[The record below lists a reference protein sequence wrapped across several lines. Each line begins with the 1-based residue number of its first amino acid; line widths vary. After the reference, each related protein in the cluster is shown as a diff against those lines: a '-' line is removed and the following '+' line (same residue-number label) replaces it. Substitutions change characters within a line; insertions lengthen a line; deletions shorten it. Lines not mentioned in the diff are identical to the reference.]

1 MLAITSIKLI
11 SIRCRTIQ
19 RGFVKYYHQHTI
31 FSSYI
36 KPVLILKKIYFNVIY
51 KDSKD
56 TVTSSVESLMSDH
69 FSQVASIYSQI
80 RTIDLDPI
88 NYIAKKLAS
97 KSKIVAADIGCGDG
111 RYSIKLIEK
120 LGNRLSLTC
129 VDNNHEMLRQISQ
142 VSHYFQNLQTKY
154 AFAEKL
160 PFDDNSLDCIFSF
173 NAIHHFKINEF
184 AKECSRVLK
193 NNGLLFVYTR
203 LKEQNESNIWCKFF
217 PDFSKKENRL
227 FDNHSLT
234 ECISNQT
241 GLNLTSSE
249 FFQHNRSSDIRTLVS
264 KAEKKHYST
273 FSLYTISEFEKSL
286 GKFKQNIYQNFNNPE
301 NIQWVDENTMFV
313 FQKTL
318 PEFH

>member
-1 MLAITSIKLI
+1 M
-11 SIRCRTIQ
+11 
-19 RGFVKYYHQHTI
+19 
-31 FSSYI
+31 
-36 KPVLILKKIYFNVIY
+36 IYEDG
-51 KDSKD
+51 KA

-69 FSQVASIYSQI
+69 FSQVASIYSQY
-80 RTIDLDPI
+80 RTFDHEAI
-88 NYIAKKLAS
+88 NYITKKLAF
-97 KSKIVAADIGCGDG
+97 KQTIVAADIGCGDG

-120 LGNRLSLTC
+120 LRNRLSLTC
-129 VDNNHEMLRQISQ
+129 VDVNYEMLQQISKI
-142 VSHYFQNLQTKY
+142 SSNFQNLQTKQ

-184 AKECSRVLK
+184 AKECNRVLK
-193 NNGLLFVYTR
+193 NNGLLFIYTR
-203 LKEQNESNIWCKFF
+203 LKEQNESTIWGKFF

-241 GLNLTSSE
+241 SLNLKSTES
-249 FFQHNRSSDIRTLVS
+249 FQHNRSSDIRTLVS

-273 FSLYTISEFEKSL
+273 FSLYTVSEFEKSL
-286 GKFKQNIYQNFNNPE
+286 GKFKQNIYQNFSNPE

-313 FQKTL
+313 FQKTV
-318 PEFH
+318 PN

>member
-1 MLAITSIKLI
+1 M
-11 SIRCRTIQ
+11 
-19 RGFVKYYHQHTI
+19 
-31 FSSYI
+31 
-36 KPVLILKKIYFNVIY
+36 IYEDG
-51 KDSKD
+51 KG
-56 TVTSSVESLMSDH
+56 TVTSSVESLMLDH

-80 RTIDLDPI
+80 RTIDYELI
-88 NYIAKKLAS
+88 NYITKKLAS
-97 KSKIVAADIGCGDG
+97 MSNIVAADIGCGDG

-120 LGNRLSLTC
+120 LRNRLSLTC
-129 VDNNHEMLRQISQ
+129 VDNNYEMLQQISKI
-142 VSHYFQNLQTKY
+142 SSNFQNLQTRQ
-154 AFAEKL
+154 AFAEKI

-184 AKECSRVLK
+184 AKECNRVLK
-193 NNGLLFVYTR
+193 NNGLLFIYTR
-203 LKEQNESNIWCKFF
+203 LKEQNESTIWGKFF

-241 GLNLTSSE
+241 SLNLTSTE

-273 FSLYTISEFEKSL
+273 FSLYTVSEFEKSL
-286 GKFKQNIYQNFNNPE
+286 GKFKQNIYQNFSNPE

-313 FQKTL
+313 FQKTV
-318 PEFH
+318 PELRAPKKIIL

>member
-1 MLAITSIKLI
+1 M
-11 SIRCRTIQ
+11 
-19 RGFVKYYHQHTI
+19 
-31 FSSYI
+31 
-36 KPVLILKKIYFNVIY
+36 KKIYFNVIY
-51 KDSKD
+51 KDDKG
-56 TVTSSVESLMSDH
+56 VIAHSVESLMSDH

-80 RTIDLDPI
+80 RTIDYELI
-88 NYIAKKLAS
+88 NYIAKKLAF
-97 KSKIVAADIGCGDG
+97 KHTIVAADIGCGDG

-120 LGNRLSLTC
+120 LRNRLSLTC
-129 VDNNHEMLRQISQ
+129 VDANYEMLQQISKI
-142 VSHYFQNLQTKY
+142 SSNFQNLQTKQ

-184 AKECSRVLK
+184 AKECNRVLK
-193 NNGLLFVYTR
+193 NNGLLFIYTR

-227 FDNHSLT
+227 FDNQSLT

-241 GLNLTSSE
+241 SLNLKRSE
-249 FFQHNRSSDIRTLVS
+249 FFEHKRSSDIQTLVS

-273 FSLYTISEFEKSL
+273 FSLYTVSEFEKSL
-286 GKFKQNIYQNFNNPE
+286 GKFKQNIYQNFSNPE

-313 FQKTL
+313 FQKTV
-318 PEFH
+318 PN

>member
-1 MLAITSIKLI
+1 M
-11 SIRCRTIQ
+11 
-19 RGFVKYYHQHTI
+19 
-31 FSSYI
+31 
-36 KPVLILKKIYFNVIY
+36 IY
-51 KDSKD
+51 KDGKG
-56 TVTSSVESLMSDH
+56 TVTSSVESLMSEH
-69 FSQVASIYSQI
+69 FSQVASIYSQV
-80 RTIDLDPI
+80 RTIDYELI
-88 NYIAKKLAS
+88 NYITKKLAS
-97 KSKIVAADIGCGDG
+97 MSNIVAADIGCGDG

-120 LGNRLSLTC
+120 LRNRLSLTC
-129 VDNNHEMLRQISQ
+129 VDNNYEMLQQISKI
-142 VSHYFQNLQTKY
+142 SSNFQNLQTKQ
-154 AFAEKL
+154 AFAEKI

-249 FFQHNRSSDIRTLVS
+249 FFQHNRSSDIQTLVS

-273 FSLYTISEFEKSL
+273 FSLYTVSEFEKSL
-286 GKFKQNIYQNFNNPE
+286 GKFIQNIHQNFSNPE
-301 NIQWVDENTMFV
+301 NIQWVDGNTMFV
-313 FQKTL
+313 FQKTI
-318 PEFH
+318 PN

>member
-1 MLAITSIKLI
+1 ML
-11 SIRCRTIQ
+11 
-19 RGFVKYYHQHTI
+19 VHT
-31 FSSYI
+31 
-36 KPVLILKKIYFNVIY
+36 VG
-51 KDSKD
+51 KD
-56 TVTSSVESLMSDH
+56 TATHTVESLMSDH
-69 FSQVASIYSQI
+69 FTRLASFYSQF
-80 RTIDLDPI
+80 RTFDHEAI
-88 NYIAKKLAS
+88 NYITKKLAPMS
-97 KSKIVAADIGCGDG
+97 NITAADIGCGDG
-111 RYSIKLIEK
+111 RYSLKLIEK
-120 LGNRLSLTC
+120 LRNRMSLTC
-129 VDNNHEMLRQISQ
+129 VDNNLEMLRQISQ

-227 FDNHSLT
+227 FDNRSLT
-234 ECISNQT
+234 EYISNQT

-273 FSLYTISEFEKSL
+273 FSLYTVSEFEKSL

-301 NIQWVDENTMFV
+301 NIQWVDGNTMFV

-318 PEFH
+318 PELMAPAKLS

>member
-1 MLAITSIKLI
+1 M
-11 SIRCRTIQ
+11 
-19 RGFVKYYHQHTI
+19 
-31 FSSYI
+31 
-36 KPVLILKKIYFNVIY
+36 PVLILKKIYFNVIY
-51 KDSKD
+51 KDGKG
-56 TVTSSVESLMSDH
+56 VKAHSVESLMSEH
-69 FSQVASIYSQI
+69 FSTVAPFYSQI

-111 RYSIKLIEK
+111 RYSMKLIEK
-120 LGNRLSLTC
+120 LKNRLSLTC
-129 VDNNHEMLRQISQ
+129 VDNNLEMLRQISQ

-184 AKECSRVLK
+184 AKECNRILK
-193 NNGLLFVYTR
+193 NNGLLFIYTR
-203 LKEQNESNIWCKFF
+203 LKDQNESNIWGKFF

-227 FDNHSLT
+227 FDIQSLAK
-234 ECISNQT
+234 CISNQT
-241 GLNLTSSE
+241 NLNLKSSE
-249 FFQHNRSSDIRTLVS
+249 FLQHKRSSNLQKLVM
-264 KAEKKHYST
+264 KAEMKHYST

-313 FQKTL
+313 FQKH
-318 PEFH
+318 FQN

>member
-1 MLAITSIKLI
+1 MGLSSVDWLNT
-11 SIRCRTIQ
+11 TINIP
-19 RGFVKYYHQHTI
+19 F
-31 FSSYI
+31 FSSYV

-51 KDSKD
+51 EDGKG

-69 FSQVASIYSQI
+69 FSQVASIYSQV
-80 RTIDLDPI
+80 RTIDYELI
-88 NYIAKKLAS
+88 NYITKKLAS
-97 KSKIVAADIGCGDG
+97 MSNIVAADIGCGDG

-120 LGNRLSLTC
+120 LRNRLSLTC
-129 VDNNHEMLRQISQ
+129 VDNNYEMLQQISKI
-142 VSHYFQNLQTKY
+142 SSNFQNLQTKQ
-154 AFAEKL
+154 APAEKL

-184 AKECSRVLK
+184 VKECNRILK
-193 NNGLLFVYTR
+193 NNGLLFIYTR
-203 LKEQNESNIWCKFF
+203 LKEQNESNIWGKFF

-234 ECISNQT
+234 ECISSQT
-241 GLNLTSSE
+241 SLNLKSTES
-249 FFQHNRSSDIRTLVS
+249 FQHERSSDIQTLVS
-264 KAEKKHYST
+264 KAKKKHYST

-286 GKFKQNIYQNFNNPE
+286 GKFKQNIYQNFSNPE

-318 PEFH
+318 PI

>member
-1 MLAITSIKLI
+1 M
-11 SIRCRTIQ
+11 
-19 RGFVKYYHQHTI
+19 
-31 FSSYI
+31 
-36 KPVLILKKIYFNVIY
+36 PVLISKKDYFNVIY
-51 KDSKD
+51 KDGKG
-56 TVTSSVESLMSDH
+56 TVASSVESLMSEH
-69 FSQVASIYSQI
+69 FSQVASIYSQV
-80 RTIDLDPI
+80 RTIDYELI
-88 NYIAKKLAS
+88 NYITKKLAS
-97 KSKIVAADIGCGDG
+97 MSNIVAADIGCGDG

-120 LGNRLSLTC
+120 LRNRLSLTC
-129 VDNNHEMLRQISQ
+129 VDNNYEMLQQISKI
-142 VSHYFQNLQTKY
+142 SSNFQNLQTKQ
-154 AFAEKL
+154 ATAEKL

-184 AKECSRVLK
+184 AKECNRVLK
-193 NNGLLFVYTR
+193 NNGLLFIYTR

-273 FSLYTISEFEKSL
+273 FSLYTVSEFEKSL
-286 GKFKQNIYQNFNNPE
+286 GKFIQNIHENFKNPE
-301 NIQWVDENTMFV
+301 NIQWVDGNTMFV

-318 PEFH
+318 P

>member
-1 MLAITSIKLI
+1 M
-11 SIRCRTIQ
+11 
-19 RGFVKYYHQHTI
+19 
-31 FSSYI
+31 
-36 KPVLILKKIYFNVIY
+36 IYEDG
-51 KDSKD
+51 KA
-56 TVTSSVESLMSDH
+56 TVTSSVESLMLDH
-69 FSQVASIYSQI
+69 FSQVASIYSQV
-80 RTIDLDPI
+80 RTIDYELI
-88 NYIAKKLAS
+88 NYITKKLAS
-97 KSKIVAADIGCGDG
+97 MSNIVAADIGCGDG

-120 LGNRLSLTC
+120 LRNRLSLTC
-129 VDNNHEMLRQISQ
+129 VDNNYEMLQQISKI
-142 VSHYFQNLQTKY
+142 SSNFQNLQTRQ

-184 AKECSRVLK
+184 AKECNRVLK
-193 NNGLLFVYTR
+193 NNGLLFIYTR

-273 FSLYTISEFEKSL
+273 FSLYTVSEFEKSL
-286 GKFKQNIYQNFNNPE
+286 GKFIQNIHQNFSNPE
-301 NIQWVDENTMFV
+301 NIQWVDGNTMFV
-313 FQKTL
+313 FQKTI
-318 PEFH
+318 PN